1 MSKTSLEKIANW
13 DEEIAQIRNK
23 QKLEKQKHAKAE
35 RAARTKRLCSR
46 HGLLESMLPEIA
58 GITDEQYKSII
69 EKAVDSD
76 FFRQLLDGMTA
87 MAEDIVAHDAKQ
99 TAQADSADK
108 TEKSA
113 TIEQSQG
120 GGKPNSGAPNSNTQ
134 NTNSTTQKP
143 HANEHHRHNPNH
155 KPNGNN
161 TR

>member
-69 EKAVDSD
+69 EKAVDNE
-76 FFRQLLDGMTA
+76 FFRKLLDGMTA
-87 MAEDIVAHDAKQ
+87 MAEDIVALDAKP
-99 TAQADSADK
+99 TTTVDGVKS
-108 TEKSA
+108 TE
-113 TIEQSQG
+113 QPNG
-120 GGKPNSGAPNSNTQ
+120 NGNKPNSNAPNSHAQ
-134 NTNSTTQKP
+134 N
-143 HANEHHRHNPNH
+143 HNPNH
-155 KPNGNN
+155 KHNGNG
-161 TR
+161 TRQSG